1 MELIDTHCHIHE
13 ALERS
18 TPVYDKWHE
27 KGEVNIDTM
36 IADAHDAGVMKMI
49 CVGTTL
55 ADSQLAVKI
64 ASERE
69 NVYSSIGIHPHEAK
83 DHSPQSVKDKFASLV
98 SSGKIVAV
106 GECGLDYFY
115 NHSPKEE
122 QVAMLKFQIELALK
136 HDLPLIFHVR
146 NAFDDFWP
154 IFDSFHQ
161 GSQKV
166 RGVLHSFTD
175 SISNLEKA
183 LERGLFVGV
192 NGIATFSKDLELFK
206 AIPLENML
214 LETDSP
220 FLTPAP
226 YRGTINSPKHT
237 RVIAEYLADLEQ
249 VTLAKLAADTTANAN
264 RLFGI

>member
-1 MELIDTHCHIHE
+1 MELVDTHCHIHE
-13 ALERS
+13 ALERM

-27 KGEVNIDTM
+27 KGEVDVDT
-36 IADAHDAGVMKMI
+36 IITEAYDAGVLKMI

-55 ADSQLAVKI
+55 ADSQLAVKV
-64 ASERE
+64 ATERE

-83 DHSPQSVKDKFASLV
+83 EHLSRSVKDKFASLV
-98 SSGKIVAV
+98 GSRKVVAV

-115 NHSPKEE
+115 NHSPRKD
-122 QVAMLKFQIELALK
+122 QTQILKFQIELALE

-146 NAFDDFWP
+146 NAFADFWP
-154 IFDSFHQ
+154 IFDSFYQ

-192 NGIATFSKDLELFK
+192 NGIATFSKDVNLFK

-214 LETDSP
+214 LETDAP
-220 FLTPAP
+220 FLTPTP
-226 YRGTINSPKHT
+226 YRGTINAPKHT

-249 VTLAKLAADTTANAN
+249 VPLAKLAADTTANAN